1 MENAFHGLLEIL
13 MTKRITIYH
22 VAEKAGVSISTVSK
36 ALSNKNGISATT
48 HQKVWDAAQSLDYVP
63 SLAARSLTG
72 GRTGIIGLLVP
83 YSPEQLFSDPHL
95 LGNIHGI
102 EQALNKQNYNL
113 LLATAEKE
121 HDPASSYERLF
132 RANYFDGVI
141 VMETQ
146 ESRQHE
152 LHRKLAQNDKPWVI
166 LGYPAGISPCYS
178 VYADDYQGG
187 QIAAEHLLSLGHRRI
202 GIVSADPRPSAFDE
216 RLRGFESIFKQS
228 SASAAEMPIFF
239 GDMTSQ
245 SGCRIAP
252 RLITTQLSAVFAL
265 NDRMALGIM
274 EWASENDVDI
284 PGDLSLVGFDDIPDA
299 NTRKLTTIRQPAIE
313 MGHEAVNLLF
323 RLMGGE
329 NTPSRIVTPTIL
341 VERQTTQKKSLI

>member
-1 MENAFHGLLEIL
+1 MAND
-13 MTKRITIYH
+13 KVTIYE

-36 ALSNKNGISATT
+36 ALSNKSGISTST
-48 HQKVWDAAQSLDYVP
+48 RQQVWDVAQSLGFVP

-72 GRTGIIGLLVP
+72 GKTGIVGLLVP
-83 YSPEQLFSDPHL
+83 YSPEQLFADPHL

-102 EQALNKQNYNL
+102 EQVLNEQNYNL
-113 LLATAEKE
+113 LLATSQKE

-152 LHRKLAQNDKPWVI
+152 LHRRLSQNEKPWVI
-166 LGYPAGISPCYS
+166 LGYPAGITPCYS

-187 QIAAEHLLSLGHRRI
+187 QIAAEHLLALGHKQI

-216 RLRGFESIFKQS
+216 RLRGFEQILKQNNLQLIDTS
-228 SASAAEMPIFF
+228 IFF
-239 GDMTSQ
+239 GDMTRD
-245 SGCRIAP
+245 SGYKIAP
-252 RLITTQLSAVFAL
+252 KLFRSKITAVFVL

-274 EWASENDVDI
+274 DWASENNVNI
-284 PGDLSLVGFDDIPDA
+284 PEDLSLIGYDDISDA
-299 NTRKLTTIRQPAIE
+299 TSFKLTTIRQPAIE
-313 MGHEAVNLLF
+313 MGREAVNLLF
-323 RLMGGE
+323 RLL
-329 NTPSRIVTPTIL
+329 NKKVTPSRIVTPTSL
-341 VERQTTQKKSLI
+341 VNRQTTRRIE

>member
-1 MENAFHGLLEIL
+1 MSNE
-13 MTKRITIYH
+13 KVTIYQ

-36 ALSNKNGISATT
+36 ALSNKNGISASTR
-48 HQKVWDAAQSLDYVP
+48 QQVWDAAQSLGFVP

-83 YSPEQLFSDPHL
+83 YSPEQLFADPHL

-102 EQALNKQNYNL
+102 EQALNEQNYNL
-113 LLATAEKE
+113 LLATAQKE

-152 LHRKLAQNDKPWVI
+152 LHRRLAQNEMPWVI
-166 LGYPAGISPCYS
+166 LGYPAGITPCYS

-187 QIAAEHLLSLGHRRI
+187 QLAAQHLLALGHTQL

-216 RLRGFESIFKQS
+216 RLRGFEQVLKQNNLS
-228 SASAAEMPIFF
+228 LSDSNIFF
-239 GDMTSQ
+239 GDMTRE
-245 SGCRIAP
+245 SGYKLAP
-252 RLITTQLSAVFAL
+252 KLFKSKATAFFAL

-274 EWASENDVDI
+274 DWAYENNISIPEDI
-284 PGDLSLVGFDDIPDA
+284 SIIGYDDISDA
-299 NTRKLTTIRQPAIE
+299 KSAKLTTIKQPAIE
-313 MGHEAVNLLF
+313 MGREAVHLLF
-323 RLMGGE
+323 RLLNNE
-329 NTPSRIVTPTIL
+329 NPPSRIVTPATLIH
-341 VERQTTQKKSLI
+341 RQTTK

>member
-1 MENAFHGLLEIL
+1 MP
-13 MTKRITIYH
+13 TDKITIYQ

-36 ALSNKNGISATT
+36 VLSNKNGISATT
-48 HQKVWDAAQSLDYVP
+48 RQQVWDAAKELGFVP

-72 GRTGIIGLLVP
+72 GKTGIIGLLVP
-83 YSPEQLFSDPHL
+83 YSPEQLFADPHL

-102 EQALNKQNYNL
+102 EQVLNEQNYNL
-113 LLATAEKE
+113 LLATAQKE

-152 LHRKLAQNDKPWVI
+152 LHRRLAQNETPWVI
-166 LGYPAGISPCYS
+166 LGYPAGITPCYS

-187 QIAAEHLLSLGHRRI
+187 QLAAEHLIGLGHNRI

-216 RLRGFESIFKQS
+216 RLRGFEHALKQNDLGLNDLS
-228 SASAAEMPIFF
+228 IFF
-239 GDMTSQ
+239 GDMTRE
-245 SGCRIAP
+245 SGHVVAP
-252 RLITTQLSAVFAL
+252 KLFKSKITAIFAL

-274 EWASENDVDI
+274 DWTKENNIRIPEDV
-284 PGDLSLVGFDDIPDA
+284 SLIGYDDIPDA
-299 NTRKLTTIRQPAIE
+299 SAAKLTTIQQPAIE
-313 MGHEAVNLLF
+313 MGREAVHLLF
-323 RLMGGE
+323 RLI
-329 NTPSRIVTPTIL
+329 NKDVTPSRIVTPTTLIK
-341 VERQTTQKKSLI
+341 RRTTQQV

>member
-1 MENAFHGLLEIL
+1 MSNE
-13 MTKRITIYH
+13 KITIYQ

-36 ALSNKNGISATT
+36 VLSNKNGISASTR
-48 HQKVWDAAQSLDYVP
+48 QQVWDAAQSLGFVP

-83 YSPEQLFSDPHL
+83 YSAEQLFADPHL

-102 EQALNKQNYNL
+102 EQALNEQNCNL
-113 LLATAEKE
+113 LLATAQKE

-152 LHRKLAQNDKPWVI
+152 LHRRLSQNEMPWVI
-166 LGYPAGISPCYS
+166 LGYPAGITPCYS

-187 QIAAEHLLSLGHRRI
+187 QLAAQHLLSLGHTKL

-216 RLRGFESIFKQS
+216 RLRGFEQVLKQNSLQLNEIDIFL
-228 SASAAEMPIFF
+228 
-239 GDMTSQ
+239 GDMTRE
-245 SGCRIAP
+245 SGYKLAP
-252 RLITTQLSAVFAL
+252 KLFKSKATAFFAL
-265 NDRMALGIM
+265 NDRMALGLM
-274 EWASENDVDI
+274 DWARENNIHIPNDVAI
-284 PGDLSLVGFDDIPDA
+284 IGFDDIPDA
-299 NTRKLTTIRQPAIE
+299 ATAKLTTIKQPAVE
-313 MGHEAVNLLF
+313 MGREAVNLLF
-323 RLMGGE
+323 RLLNHE
-329 NTPSRIVTPTIL
+329 VTPSRIVTPATLIQ
-341 VERQTTQKKSLI
+341 RQTTK